1 MGLPLDEALNPQWR
15 SKSPH
20 TSKKE
25 QSSAPFSCSKN
36 FACSPTRFA
45 LLFVSLGEQEGRRT

>member
-1 MGLPLDEALNPQWR
+1 MGLPLDEALNLQWR

-25 QSSAPFSCSKN
+25 QSSARRLMLKKDSLAHPLD
-36 FACSPTRFA
+36 SPYF
-45 LLFVSLGEQEGRRT
+45 LCL